1 MVNSV
6 NLHGMTPHRT
16 RTHATPRSRSAA
28 AFVAAALLATLLV
41 TAAGVSPAQAA
52 TSVKVTNTTAVR
64 CGFGNQSVP
73 TDWYVPSTGTPKGLV
88 WLQHGFTENKGNWA
102 TYAPKLAG
110 AGYVVVVT
118 TLPTINLFGC
128 TVQNVGNNR
137 PFLDNIAAV
146 LGSAAGGS
154 GALVTSYNNATSR
167 AGRAGLAL
175 PSRWAF
181 VGHSAGGEA
190 VTYVANRL
198 RTNHGAAFARLRGV
212 VLEDPVN
219 SFIGTNLA
227 DGLSGLNTTSLPVY
241 ALAAPPYSCN
251 NNQSGVQL
259 VTQRLTNRSFHG
271 ALVTS
276 GTHVDIFGAAAGGLL
291 TATCGTPLAKNIS
304 ATHTLTTGWLAD
316 QIAGTRT
323 PRFYPGGATYQALV
337 SAGTITT
344 LP

>member
-1 MVNSV
+1 MNAAK
-6 NLHGMTPHRT
+6 T
-16 RTHATPRSRSAA
+16 RRLTAA
-28 AFVAAALLATLLV
+28 AVALALAATLLAT
-41 TAAGVSPAQAA
+41 TTGVSPASAA
-52 TSVKVTNTTAVR
+52 TSVKVTNTTAIR

-73 TDWYVPSTGTPKGLV
+73 TDWYVPSTGTPQGLV
-88 WLQHGFTENKGNWA
+88 WLQHGFTESKANWDA
-102 TYAPKLAG
+102 YAPQLAG
-110 AGYVVVVT
+110 AGYVVMVT

-128 TVQNVGNNR
+128 TVQNVGNNTA
-137 PFLDNIAAV
+137 FLDNIAGV
-146 LGSAAGGS
+146 FGSAAGGS
-154 GALVTSYNNATSR
+154 GALVTSYNNATGR

-175 PSRWAF
+175 PPRWAF

-198 RTNHGAAFARLRGV
+198 RTNHATAFARLRGL

-219 SFIGTNLA
+219 SFIGSSLA
-227 DGLSGLNTTSLPVY
+227 NGLSGLNGTSLPIY

-251 NNQSGVQL
+251 NNQSGVRL

-291 TATCGTPLAKNIS
+291 TLTCGTPQAKNVS

-316 QIAGTRT
+316 QIAGTTT